1 MVFSAQAET
10 VLFALL
16 WYGSNAF
23 IIEDEDETLFADT
36 KEINDPDVIEI
47 KGRVLSLFLL
57 CLSIKGQ
64 NLFHNRIT
72 D

>member
-1 MVFSAQAET
+1 MVFSAQSET

-47 KGRVLSLFLL
+47 QGRVISLFLL
-57 CLSIKGQ
+57 CLSIKRHKI
-64 NLFHNRIT
+64 LHNRIT